1 MDTTNKAKIN
11 EQTETVSADPQVLYT
26 GIGTDQ
32 IQKDTAPT
40 AASAHTYVNQKSAIA
55 TLDGA
60 NMGKSI
66 AAAAK
71 RMHEKSSQAPK
82 DSPLLNSLIKKVV
95 KEQDAKTE
103 TMRWE
108 HLVNMHSQ
116 INAYLYNLTS
126 ISAFMRN
133 KILLAEVA
141 DKEKLLRL
149 TKVLASDMGEI
160 QKRTMAN
167 SEQYPIK
174 TGEITDDQDMLMAIG
189 IYEVY
194 NQILLDIVNNLMP
207 ISDQVMEMFTVAERI
222 IVEKEKLILTS
233 QSDQAQA
240 DLVDP
245 AVISDVPVKEVVA
258 ETVTEAVAQ
267 TYEAPV
273 ASAP

>member
-82 DSPLLNSLIKKVV
+82 ASPLLNSLIKKVV
-95 KEQDAKTE
+95 KEQDAKAE

-141 DKEKLLRL
+141 EKEKLLRL

-222 IVEKEKLILTS
+222 IVEKEKLILAS